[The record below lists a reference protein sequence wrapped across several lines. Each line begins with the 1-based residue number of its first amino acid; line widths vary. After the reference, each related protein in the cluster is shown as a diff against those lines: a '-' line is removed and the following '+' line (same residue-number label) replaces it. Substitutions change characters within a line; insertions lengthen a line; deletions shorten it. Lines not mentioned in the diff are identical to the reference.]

1 MHITPHQAVKRMKEL
16 TELGVTFSFTF
27 MSLNTTKGKSDG
39 FKVVNKALL
48 RKSLRADQ
56 SDKSHELISYTN
68 HDNKEADRFFHIS
81 LLMKFN
87 DYTINL
93 KHEHRIHW

>member
-1 MHITPHQAVKRMKEL
+1 MHITTHQAVKRMKEL
-16 TELGVTFSFTF
+16 TEAGIPFSFTF
-27 MSLNTTKGKSDG
+27 MSLNTTKGTSDG
-39 FKVVNKALL
+39 FKVINKALL

-68 HDNKEADRFFHIS
+68 HDNQETDRFFNIS

-87 DYTINL
+87 EYTI
-93 KHEHRIHW
+93 KP

>member
-1 MHITPHQAVKRMKEL
+1 MHITPYQAVKRMKEL
-16 TELGVTFSFTF
+16 TELGITFSFTF
-27 MSLNTTKGKSDG
+27 MSLDTTRGTSAG
-39 FKVVNKALL
+39 FKTVKKALL

-68 HDNKEADRFFHIS
+68 HDNQEADRFFHIS

-87 DYTINL
+87 EYII
-93 KHEHRIHW
+93 KP